1 MGKLFW
7 WLILDGS
14 WKDEKKKC
22 HKVHTWWK
30 IPLHWSLSRCDN
42 TTFTVAIEK
51 LALKCSSNDELFNHA
66 KTVFDIRFQGRKKE
80 QNEQNVENKN
90 RKIISYTKLD
100 VSIPK
105 LHNQLKNI
113 EAWGALWCSVKKVFL
128 EISQN

>member
-1 MGKLFW
+1 MALEKT
-7 WLILDGS
+7 
-14 WKDEKKKC
+14 KRKNARRCTHDEK
-22 HKVHTWWK
+22 
-30 IPLHWSLSRCDN
+30 PLFTEVLVDDDN

-113 EAWGALWCSVKKVFL
+113 EARGALWCSVKKVFL